1 LASVDCRWPAGTI
14 LAYEF
19 GMRDPSI
26 LKNITLG
33 LILTFVAPALFAQ
46 SDQPDEI
53 VTYREVDDTELKMH
67 VFLPADFKAS
77 DRRPAVVF
85 FFGGGWNGGS
95 PGQFYPFSEYLT
107 SRGMVA
113 MAAEYRTKKSHG
125 TDPFACVEDAKAA
138 MRWARKNAAKWGID
152 PQRLAAGGGSAGG
165 HLAAATAFLP
175 GLNEAG
181 AKLDDSCVPDALIL
195 YNPVMDNGPTGYG
208 YERIGE
214 RFREFSPLHNIGPQ
228 IPPPTITFLGTH
240 DDLIPVESMRTF
252 ANAIRREGGRCDF
265 HLYENAP
272 HGFFNKRDWGNL
284 RYYEVVRATDRFL
297 GSLGWLE
304 GEPTLALPE
313 VARTVAPPK
322 E

>member
-1 LASVDCRWPAGTI
+1 
-14 LAYEF
+14 
-19 GMRDPSI
+19 MRDPSS
-26 LKNITLG
+26 TLRNLTVG
-33 LILTFVAPALFAQ
+33 FILTLMTSALAAQ

-53 VTYREVDDTELKMH
+53 VTYREVDGHELKMH
-67 VFLPADFKAS
+67 VFLPEGFAAT

-85 FFGGGWNGGS
+85 YFGGGWNGGS
-95 PGQFYPFSEYLT
+95 PGQFYPFSRYLAE
-107 SRGMVA
+107 RGIVA
-113 MAAEYRTKKSHG
+113 MAAEYRTKNGHG
-125 TDPFACVEDAKAA
+125 VAPFACVEDAKAA
-138 MRWARKNAAKWGID
+138 MRWARKHAAKWGID

-175 GLNEAG
+175 GLNEEG
-181 AKLDDSCVPDALIL
+181 AKLSDSCIPDALIL

-208 YERIGE
+208 YDRIGD
-214 RFREFSPLHNIGPQ
+214 RFPEFSPLHNIGPE

-240 DDLIPVESMRTF
+240 DALITVDSMRTF

-272 HGFFNKRDWGNL
+272 HGFFNQRDWGNL
-284 RYYEVVRATDRFL
+284 RYFEVVRATDRFL

-304 GEPTLALPE
+304 GEPTMALPE
-313 VARTVAPPK
+313 VGRTVQPVT